1 MKILYSW
8 LSDFIAAPLAPEELQ
23 AKLGRIGLKTESI
36 SKTGA
41 AFEGVTVGRI
51 LKIEK
56 HPNADKLSLCDVDS
70 GSGVTRVVCGAK
82 NIAEG
87 QKILFARVGAKL
99 AGGELKKAKIRGVES
114 EGMICS
120 APELGLPGDGS
131 ASLNNSFAGP
141 RPFEAPVKN
150 AGAKEDG
157 SGILVLPENSPVGA
171 DAKTL
176 FEKPDLLLEIEML
189 PNLAYCLSHYA
200 VARELCAFYNLPLKK
215 PVMPELTPPPA
226 SGPKGPDKVGQAGG
240 GVKTPA
246 PAPVTIEEPG
256 LCARYSGIVIKNI
269 PPVPTPPQMA
279 ARLAAMGS
287 KAKGNLLID
296 VSNYVMYEL
305 GQPVHCF
312 DLNKLSGPEVK
323 VRRAKPGETLKTI
336 DGKTLKLDED
346 MLVIADREK
355 PAALAGVMG
364 GADSAVSDAT
374 TAILIESAWFEPSA
388 VRRASK
394 KAGIKSESSYRFER
408 GVDPELQLC
417 AALRVAQ
424 LILAEVP
431 GASLEQIS
439 DVNPVK
445 YVPAAVEADPARI
458 NAILGTEI
466 PEQDIFACL
475 KAISPSIK
483 DEKPWTFYPPSYRR
497 DIESAWDLAEEV
509 ARYSGYDVIPVRS
522 SMKMMSASVTPAFEA
537 AGELR
542 ARLSALGFSEVY
554 NYDFISLKELQN
566 CLLNEAAAISLKN
579 PLSSDFQFLRPS
591 LVTGLLKA
599 LDYNINRGRN
609 SAAIFETGTVYSKSG
624 AQGKEEICCS
634 GLMFGS
640 FPAELFWKGGADS
653 ADLYHLKGVMDYAFS
668 GKSGFRFEK
677 PKSAP
682 AYFQPGAVLEM
693 KLGAGTAGFLGL
705 LNSTAVVNSGLKDVK
720 IYYFEILLSALARSR
735 KADFWQRV
743 SQVKPVSAYP
753 AIWRDLSVVLEDKYE
768 WAELEREVVKTQDLA
783 RVELIDVY
791 KGKNIDGNL
800 RSVTIRFTFS
810 SMEKTLTD
818 SEINGHMA
826 AILEKLSKKFS
837 AKLRS

>member
-1 MKILYSW
+1 M
-8 LSDFIAAPLAPEELQ
+8 
-23 AKLGRIGLKTESI
+23 
-36 SKTGA
+36 
-41 AFEGVTVGRI
+41 TVGRI

-56 HPNADKLSLCDVDS
+56 HPNADKLSLCEVDF

-120 APELGLPGDGS
+120 APELGLEGDS
-131 ASLNNSFAGP
+131 
-141 RPFEAPVKN
+141 
-150 AGAKEDG
+150 
-157 SGILVLPENSPVGA
+157 SGILVLPESSPVGA
-171 DAKTL
+171 DARTL
-176 FEKPDLLLEIEML
+176 FEKPDLLLDIEML

-200 VARELCAFYNLPLKK
+200 VARELCIFYNLPLKK
-215 PVMPELTPPPA
+215 PVVAELKTA
-226 SGPKGPDKVGQAGG
+226 S
-240 GVKTPA
+240 

-256 LCARYSGIVIKNI
+256 LCGRYSGIVIKNI
-269 PPVPTPPQMA
+269 PPVKTPAWMA
-279 ARLAAMGS
+279 ARLSAMDS

-305 GQPVHCF
+305 GQPIHCF
-312 DLNKLSGPEVK
+312 DLDKLSGPEIK
-323 VRRAKPGETLKTI
+323 VRRAGPGETLDTL
-336 DGKTLKLDED
+336 DGKTLKLDPE

-355 PAALAGVMG
+355 PVALAGVMG
-364 GADSAVSDAT
+364 GLDSAVSGAT
-374 TAILIESAWFEPSA
+374 SSVLIESAWFSPMA

-408 GVDPELQLC
+408 GVDPELQLY
-417 AALRVAQ
+417 AALRTAQ
-424 LILAEVP
+424 LILAEAP
-431 GASLEQIS
+431 GASLERIS

-445 YVPAAVEADPARI
+445 YSPAAVEADPARI

-466 PEQDIFACL
+466 PEKDIFACL

-483 DEKPWTFYPPSYRR
+483 DEKPWIFYPPGYRR

-522 SMKMMSASVTPAFEA
+522 NMRMMNASVTPAFEA
-537 AGELR
+537 AGELCGR
-542 ARLSALGFSEVY
+542 FAALGFSEVY
-554 NYDFISLKELQN
+554 NYDFVSLKELRN
-566 CLLNEAAAISLKN
+566 CLLNEEAVVSLKN

-599 LDYNINRGRN
+599 LNYNINRGRN
-609 SAAIFETGTVYSKSG
+609 SVAIFETGTVYSKSG

-634 GLMFGS
+634 GLMFGA
-640 FPAELFWKGGADS
+640 FPAELFWKGGADC
-653 ADLYHLKGVMDYAFS
+653 ADFYRLKGVMDYAFS

-705 LNSTAVVNSGLKDVK
+705 LNPMAAINSGLKDVK
-720 IYYFEILLSALARSR
+720 IYYFEIKLSALARSR
-735 KADFWQRV
+735 KTDFWQRV
-743 SQVKPVSAYP
+743 AQVKPVSDYP
-753 AIWRDLSVVLEDKYE
+753 AIWRDLSVVLEDKYD
-768 WAELEREVVKTQDLA
+768 WAELEHEAAKTQDLV
-783 RVELIDVY
+783 RVELVDVY
-791 KGKNIDGNL
+791 KGRNIGENL

-818 SEINGHMA
+818 AEINSHMT
-826 AILEKLSKKFS
+826 AILEKLSKKFA
-837 AKLRS
+837 AKIRS

>member
-23 AKLGRIGLKTESI
+23 VKLARIGLKTETL
-36 SKTGA
+36 SKIGA

-56 HPNADKLSLCDVDS
+56 HPNADKLSLCEVDF
-70 GSGVTRVVCGAK
+70 GSGVTRVVCGAE

-99 AGGELKKAKIRGVES
+99 SGGELKKAKIRGVES

-120 APELGLPGDGS
+120 APELGLEGDS
-131 ASLNNSFAGP
+131 
-141 RPFEAPVKN
+141 
-150 AGAKEDG
+150 

-171 DAKTL
+171 DAGTL
-176 FEKPDLLLEIEML
+176 FEKPDLLFEIEML

-200 VARELCAFYNLPLKK
+200 VARELCVFYNLPLKK
-215 PVMPELTPPPA
+215 PVVPEI
-226 SGPKGPDKVGQAGG
+226 
-240 GVKTPA
+240 KTAA

-256 LCARYSGIVIKNI
+256 LCGRYSGVVIKNI
-269 PPVPTPPQMA
+269 PPVKTPAWMA
-279 ARLAAMGS
+279 TRLTAMGS
-287 KAKGNLLID
+287 NPKGNLLID

-312 DLNKLSGPEVK
+312 DLDKLSGPEVK
-323 VRRAKPGETLKTI
+323 VRRASPGETLETI

-364 GADSAVSDAT
+364 GLDSAVSDAT
-374 TAILIESAWFEPSA
+374 TAILIESAWFSPPS

-394 KAGIKSESSYRFER
+394 KTGIKSESSYRFER
-408 GVDPELQLC
+408 GVNPELQLY
-417 AALRVAQ
+417 AALRAAQ
-424 LILAEVP
+424 LILDEAP

-439 DVNPVK
+439 DMNPVK
-445 YVPAAVEADPARI
+445 YAPAAVEADPARI

-466 PEQDIFACL
+466 PEKDIFACL

-483 DEKPWTFYPPSYRR
+483 NEKPWTFYPPGYRR

-509 ARYSGYDVIPVRS
+509 ARYIGYDVIPVRS

-542 ARLSALGFSEVY
+542 GRLAALGFSEVY
-554 NYDFISLKELQN
+554 NYDFVSLKELRN
-566 CLLNEAAAISLKN
+566 CLLNEQAAVSLKN

-609 SAAIFETGTVYSKSG
+609 SVAIFETGTVYSKSG
-624 AQGKEEICCS
+624 EGKTGCGVPSVVDNARGPRQASVTSVGKGSGGKEEICCS
-634 GLMFGS
+634 GLMFGA
-640 FPAELFWKGGADS
+640 FPAELFWKGGADC
-653 ADLYHLKGVMDYAFS
+653 ADYYRLKGVMDYAFS

-705 LNSTAVVNSGLKDVK
+705 LNPSAAVNSGLKDVK

-743 SQVKPVSAYP
+743 PQVKPVSDYP

-768 WAELEREVVKTQDLA
+768 WAELEREAAKTQDLA

-791 KGKNIDGNL
+791 KGRNIGENL

-818 SEINGHMA
+818 AEINGRMA
-826 AILEKLSKKFS
+826 AILEKLSKKFA